1 MVYLASPHTSASSG
15 FRLQH
20 PGRLFGRRLDGQSL
34 ASANASGVGT
44 VEHPVEAPVT
54 AWIADDPG
62 DRAFVR
68 PSGTEPNLKF
78 CLPPVAELG
87 DIRAARRASATDI
100 GRPTGEL
107 HTLLGSREPVSV

>member
-1 MVYLASPHTSASSG
+1 VVSGSSTPAGFSAVDSTV
-15 FRLQH
+15 R
-20 PGRLFGRRLDGQSL
+20 

-62 DRAFVR
+62 DRAIVR